1 MTTVICPDC
10 GSQIDVQDA
19 LLHQAEEK
27 SKAEYEKKLKDYIE
41 RTKSK
46 EEAILKKEKEI
57 NDKNSKLERELEER
71 LKVKELEFQKIVEEK
86 LKSQYG
92 NALKELEEQAM
103 QQKKELSE
111 FEVLKV
117 KLSQAEAQKSLEVLQ
132 AKSSLNEEFQK
143 RLTEHDKEA
152 RTKLELAKKEFQIKL
167 DEQRK
172 LTETMLKKQDQGSMQ
187 MQGEALELI
196 VEEYLKGQFAL
207 DTISEIKKGVR
218 GADVLQTVNTRT
230 SQGCG
235 KILYESKRAS
245 NWNNEW
251 VQKLKSDALEA
262 KADIA
267 VLVTTVYPS
276 GVNRLSNIDGVWVCS
291 YEEFKGL
298 AAVLRDGVLRVSSI
312 ALTQVNK
319 GSKMEVLYDYMT
331 SESFKQSIISIVEN
345 FTHMSNDL
353 QKEKTAMSKIWSQR
367 EQRLQEVLNKTAG
380 LFGTIKSI
388 GGDSIK
394 EIPQLEL

>member
-103 QQKKELSE
+103 RQKKELSE

-117 KLSQAEAQKSLEVLQ
+117 KLSQAEAQKGLEVLQ

-143 RLTEHDKEA
+143 RLTEHDKES

-196 VEEYLKGQFAL
+196 VEEYLKSQFAL

-218 GADVLQTVNTRT
+218 GADVLQTVNTRI

-291 YEEFKGL
+291 YDEFKGL

-353 QKEKTAMSKIWSQR
+353 QREKTAMSKIWSQR

-380 LFGTIKSI
+380 LFGAIKSI